1 MYVNYLEAVRPP
13 LLSFVVDP
21 ATASLVGA
29 GIGAAGNLLGNFLN
43 YKSASKTNAT
53 NLQIAREANELN
65 YKMFTEGNDFNKS
78 MMLAQQ
84 AFESAES
91 DKERHYNSASEQ
103 VRRLLAAGL
112 NPHIVENAGMYN
124 AAQAQLASAS
134 SHSGAVAPQL
144 VAPQIDA
151 RSVSDGMKALSDV
164 FLTLRSQDSDT
175 DLRSRALDI
184 EERNARTSQKAQ
196 QSRSTLDIA
205 EAELARQ
212 RKETEVKVLGQIDAM
227 VGRWSAMTANEQ
239 EQIRIADEELV
250 LKKLHYALEKQLTNA
265 QVNNLAA
272 ATADLRYQTMY
283 MRPEEL
289 RNLQQSW
296 NVMQSN
302 IEKLNEDVKSGKI
315 TNAQLADKLRAEWR
329 VMANSAELTNLQRLS
344 LRRVYD
350 RLSGL
355 DDSALIQAINALS
368 LLNLPFGVGV
378 DSPYDKVK

>member
-21 ATASLVGA
+21 ATASIVGA
-29 GIGAAGNLLGNFLN
+29 GVGAAGNLLGNFLN

-65 YKMFTEGNDFNKS
+65 YKMFTEGNDFNRS

-91 DKERHYNSASEQ
+91 DKERRYNSASEQ

-112 NPHIVENAGMYN
+112 NPHVVENAGMYN

-184 EERNARTSQKAQ
+184 EERNSRTSQKAQ

-205 EAELARQ
+205 ETELARQ

-265 QVNNLAA
+265 QVSNLAA
-272 ATADLRYQTMY
+272 VTADLRYQTMY

-302 IEKLNEDVKSGKI
+302 IEKLNEDVKAGKI